1 MNFDGLIFDFD
12 GVLLESEFIGNQH
25 LADLL
30 TELGHETTVRDAV
43 TQFVG
48 LSGENFIAA
57 VSNWIGRDVPDAFF
71 EARRAEDERVMREG
85 IMEVVGAV
93 RFVETLPVE
102 LPKAIAS
109 SSSTQWIRTHLTHLG
124 LAETFE
130 PHIYSGREHVTNGK
144 PAPDIYHHAAQAI
157 GVDISNAVII
167 EDSPVGATGAVA
179 SGAFVI
185 GLAAGRH
192 CQDGHDVLL
201 KDKGVHAIA
210 HSFEDVQR
218 ILFG

>member
-1 MNFDGLIFDFD
+1 LIFDFD

-25 LADLL
+25 LATLL
-30 TELGHETTVRDAV
+30 TELGHETTVQDAI

-57 VSNWIGRDVPDAFF
+57 VARWMGREVPDAFF
-71 EARRAEDERVMREG
+71 EARQAEDDRVMREG
-85 IMEVVGAV
+85 IAAVDGAIH
-93 RFVETLPVE
+93 FVETLPAT
-102 LPKAIAS
+102 LPRAIAS
-109 SSSTQWIRTHLTHLG
+109 SSSSHWIRTHLAHLG
-124 LAETFE
+124 LEDNFA
-130 PHIYSGREHVTNGK
+130 PHIYSGKEHVTRGK
-144 PAPDIYHHAAQAI
+144 PAPDIYLYAAQALD
-157 GVDISNAVII
+157 VDIRRAAII
-167 EDSPVGATGAVA
+167 EDSPVGAIGAVA

-192 CQDGHDVLL
+192 CHDGHDLLL